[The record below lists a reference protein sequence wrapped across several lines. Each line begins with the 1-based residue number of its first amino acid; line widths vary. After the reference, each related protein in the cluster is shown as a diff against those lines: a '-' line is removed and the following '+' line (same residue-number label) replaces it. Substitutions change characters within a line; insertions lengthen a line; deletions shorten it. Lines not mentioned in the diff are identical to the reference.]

1 MHASDAISLK
11 IQSGMPNKGHTPY
24 IIDLFGIVGN
34 NYAKCGGFV
43 MNVVRI
49 LLKIIGLTLT

>member
-1 MHASDAISLK
+1 
-11 IQSGMPNKGHTPY
+11 MPIKGHTPY

-43 MNVVRI
+43 MNLVRI
-49 LLKIIGLTLT
+49 LLKIIGLTLTWNATVEVRSYFI